1 MSLWAASKLQ
11 LHYRQR
17 NMNCFSFLNSGT
29 SRVGKFKK
37 FEIKSKITMYDS
49 AGEPKPKENIKEKQ
63 SISVRFQRVILG
75 GLEQFFYKY
84 GKFVAR

>member
-1 MSLWAASKLQ
+1 
-11 LHYRQR
+11 
-17 NMNCFSFLNSGT
+17 
-29 SRVGKFKK
+29 
-37 FEIKSKITMYDS
+37 MYDS

>member
-1 MSLWAASKLQ
+1 MGRITDKEIMK
-11 LHYRQR
+11 Y
-17 NMNCFSFLNSGT
+17 FSFLNLGT
-29 SRVGKFKK
+29 ARGGKFKK

-63 SISVRFQRVILG
+63 SISVRFQRVVLG

>member
-1 MSLWAASKLQ
+1 MAAIRFSCITDKEI
-11 LHYRQR
+11 
-17 NMNCFSFLNSGT
+17 MNYFSFLKSGT
-29 SRVGKFKK
+29 ARVGKFKK

-49 AGEPKPKENIKEKQ
+49 AGEPKPKENIKEKE